1 MGGVGEK
8 PKLEVF
14 WEESE
19 EVMNELTDE
28 VDIGLIRR
36 SLFRIGE
43 VCVRALPNPPLF
55 YICHR

>member
-19 EVMNELTDE
+19 EVMKELTEE
-28 VDIGLIRR
+28 VDIGLIKR

-43 VCVRALPNPPLF
+43 VCVRALLNPLPL